1 MYRKHLVALLT
12 AVALAAPAMATAQR
26 LVYVVRHAERA
37 DSGMPAAGVTRP
49 DPPLSQAGQARADKL
64 ASMLAVAG
72 VTVIYAT
79 EFVRTQQT
87 AAPLAAALK
96 LKTIVMPSAG
106 TADLVARLKM
116 DHPNDIVLIVGHSNS
131 VPEIIKAFGGPP
143 VTIADDEYDKLFIVV
158 PATGAMTV
166 IRY

>member
-12 AVALAAPAMATAQR
+12 AIALAVPAVAAAQR

-37 DSGMPAAGVTRP
+37 DGGMPPAGVTKA
-49 DPPLSQAGQARADKL
+49 DPPLSDAGRARAEKL
-64 ASMLAVAG
+64 ASMLAVSG
-72 VTVIYAT
+72 VTAIFAT

-96 LKTIVMPSAG
+96 LKTVVMPSSG
-106 TADLVARLKM
+106 TAGLVARLKA
-116 DHPNDIVLIVGHSNS
+116 DHRNDIVLIVGHSNS
-131 VPEIIKAFGGPP
+131 LPEIITALGGPR

>member
-37 DSGMPAAGVTRP
+37 DGGMPAAGVTRP
-49 DPPLSQAGQARADKL
+49 DPPLSEAGKARADKL
-64 ASMLAVAG
+64 ASMLAVSG
-72 VTVIYAT
+72 VTVVYAT
-79 EFVRTQQT
+79 EFVRAQQT
-87 AAPLAAALK
+87 AAPLAATLK

-106 TADLVARLKM
+106 TADLVAQVKK

-131 VPEIIKAFGGPP
+131 LPEVIKAFGGPP

-158 PATGAMTV
+158 PVTGAMTV

>member
-12 AVALAAPAMATAQR
+12 AVALAVPAAAMAQR

-37 DSGMPAAGVTRP
+37 DGGMPPAGVTKP
-49 DPPLSQAGQARADKL
+49 DPPLSEAGKARADKL
-64 ASMLAVAG
+64 ASMLAVSG
-72 VTVIYAT
+72 VTAIYVT
-79 EFVRTQQT
+79 EYVRTQQT

-96 LKTIVMPSAG
+96 LKPTAIPSSG
-106 TADLVARLKM
+106 TADLVARLKA
-116 DHPNDIVLIVGHSNS
+116 DHRNDIVLIVGHSNS
-131 VPEIIKAFGGPP
+131 VPEIITALGGPP